1 MSDIPV
7 SKAFADTERETEAD
21 RFGMWI
27 FLATEAMLFGAILLG
42 YFILRLKYHDA
53 FAAGSSQLSLP
64 LATANTAI
72 LLTSSFAMAIG
83 AETARSGALRCAHRA
98 LWATALLGAAFLA
111 VKAYEY
117 HDDWDKGLLPA
128 LGVFHYTGPNA
139 GEMALFLNFYLAST
153 ALHATH
159 LLIGI
164 LMVAFL
170 ALPSRLPTPRRARRI
185 ESVGLYWHFV
195 DIVWVFLFPLLYLV
209 QR

>member
-1 MSDIPV
+1 MTDLPA
-7 SKAFADTERETEAD
+7 SKAFAEVASETEAG

-42 YFILRLKYHDA
+42 YFILRLKYREA
-53 FAAGSSQLSLP
+53 FATGSGQLSLP

-72 LLTSSFAMAIG
+72 LITSSFAMAIA
-83 AETARSGALRCAHRA
+83 AETARAGAFRFARYA

-117 HDDWDKGLLPA
+117 HDDWDKGLLPV
-128 LGVFHYTGPNA
+128 LGAFHYTGPGA
-139 GEMALFLNFYLAST
+139 EQVALFLNFYLAST
-153 ALHATH
+153 AIHATH

-164 LMVAFL
+164 LLVAFL
-170 ALPSRLPTPRRARRI
+170 ALRRPLPASRHARRV

-209 QR
+209 QK